1 MFRIFTGGSLFD
13 EFRDNY
19 LRAQIGEIINN
30 NQMRPEEAL
39 YLRISDNTPEITE
52 GDRRQLARILE
63 RLIVEDPV
71 QRISASK
78 LEQDPWL
85 QQVQ

>member
-1 MFRIFTGGSLFD
+1 
-13 EFRDNY
+13 
-19 LRAQIGEIINN
+19 
-30 NQMRPEEAL
+30 MRPEEAL